1 MKIYERNMNSSV
13 VQVDEEHLL
22 VETSLLDLNHSMRVE
37 LKINTNTNIIE
48 DAVSE
53 TTKVPLKACD
63 YPQGHIKKIIG
74 LKIERGINRKLI
86 QALGGCDG
94 CTHLYELALMSVRLT
109 FNVLMGIRYDWDQW
123 VSRSLSDE
131 EFTKQATPHLKGS
144 CYPFR
149 ED

>member
-1 MKIYERNMNSSV
+1 MKIYERNLNSSV
-13 VQVDEEHLL
+13 RKVDEDHIV

-37 LKINTNTNIIE
+37 ILVNTKTNVIE
-48 DAVSE
+48 NAVSE

-63 YPQGHIKKIIG
+63 VPQGHIKNIIG

-86 QALGGCDG
+86 QILGGCGG
-94 CTHLYELALMSVRLT
+94 CTHLYELALTSVRLT
-109 FNVLMGIRYDWDQW
+109 FNVLMGLRYDWEQW

-144 CYPFR
+144 CYPFK
-149 ED
+149 